1 MKITIVGGG
10 IGGLCCALSLH
21 DAGFRDVN
29 IYEAA
34 NANNELGVGINLL
47 PHAVRE
53 LDELGLLDEL
63 DKAAVA
69 TAELNYLTQRGQFV
83 WSEPRG
89 LAAGYHWPQ
98 FSIHRGRLLKIL
110 YGAVLQRL
118 GNTRLHYDHRLES
131 FKLGEKDSVTA
142 SFVTSAN
149 TRHEVKSDLLIACDG
164 VHSTVRAQ
172 LHPHE
177 GGPIWNGTTMWRGVT
192 LARPFREG
200 KNMIVAGPF
209 VHRVVVYPISS
220 ARAQGELVE
229 VNWVAEKRVD
239 KSQAMPKQ
247 DWEHQVAKEEVLAA
261 FGGFEFPFLSMSALI
276 NEADT
281 IFKYPMVDRDPLS
294 TWNTGRVTLLG
305 DAAHPMYPVGSN
317 GASQAILD
325 ARTLAYTLATQATVD
340 AGLREYDAIRRPATS
355 AVVHANRNIG
365 PEQCIELAE
374 QRAPQGFD
382 NIEEVVS
389 QQELENIALKYKQT
403 AGFDPAALNSRASLS
418 VSA

>member
-1 MKITIVGGG
+1 MKISIVGGG

-53 LDELGLLDEL
+53 LDELGLLGEL

-110 YGAVLQRL
+110 YCAVLQRL
-118 GNTRLHYDHRLES
+118 GKTRLHYDHRLDRFNQED
-131 FKLGEKDSVTA
+131 ENTVAA
-142 SFVTSAN
+142 SFVTNAN
-149 TRHEVKSDLLIACDG
+149 VRHEVRSDLLIACDG

-209 VHRVVVYPISS
+209 VHRVVVYPISTAS
-220 ARAQGELVE
+220 DQSELVE

-276 NEADT
+276 NEAKT
-281 IFKYPMVDRDPLS
+281 IFKYPMVDRDPLP
-294 TWNTGRVTLLG
+294 TWNAGRVTLLG

-325 ARTLAYTLATQATVD
+325 ARTLAYMLATQGSVD
-340 AGLREYDAIRRPATS
+340 AGLLEYDAIRRPATS
-355 AVVHANRNIG
+355 AVVYANRNIG

-382 NIEEVVS
+382 DIEEVVS
-389 QQELENIALKYKQT
+389 KSELENIALKYKQT
-403 AGFDPAALNSRASLS
+403 AGFDPTSLNSRASLS